1 MPSLLQRISVRC
13 IFFKSCR
20 FSENSGVI
28 KQHTEDTRK
37 FFFMWDIVELCHR
50 VLGRPKYQGT
60 QKLNGLLENEYIV
73 VQMQHSAPEISKQL
87 FSGMEKS

>member
-1 MPSLLQRISVRC
+1 
-13 IFFKSCR
+13 
-20 FSENSGVI
+20 
-28 KQHTEDTRK
+28 
-37 FFFMWDIVELCHR
+37 MWDIVELCHR